1 MVVAEAIAAATLLD
15 ARLLPLDATILEFPT
30 RFTMQYA

>member
-1 MVVAEAIAAATLLD
+1 MAEAIAAATPLD
-15 ARLLPLDATILEFPT
+15 ARLLPLDANILEFPT